1 MAIEPE
7 RSHTKID
14 HPVIDVY
21 KEFMTARYNVRYFE
35 KRISTLRRWN
45 FSIEFTVALS
55 VPAIAGL
62 WIWSTTIGSIFWQ
75 ILIAVAAILSII
87 KPLVRLSDKI
97 QEVAEVLTK
106 WRVLD
111 GEYQKLSILI
121 SQRRQYDREM
131 REQFL
136 KLLDIK
142 TTIKD
147 PQEEINPKLSEECY
161 KKVKEELPLD
171 SFFIPSDIDLPEKYD
186 SDTGV
191 FYDEPQAETLMFEDE
206 SIEPPQPW

>member
-1 MAIEPE
+1 MSIEPE
-7 RSHTKID
+7 RSRTKTD
-14 HPVIDVY
+14 HPVLDVY

-75 ILIAVAAILSII
+75 ILIAIAAILSVI

-111 GEYQKLSILI
+111 GEYQRLSILI
-121 SQRRQYDREM
+121 SQRRRYDREM

-147 PQEEINPKLSEECY
+147 PQEEINTKLSEECY
-161 KKVKEELPLD
+161 KKVGEELPLD
-171 SFFIPSDIDLPEKYD
+171 SFFIPSDIDLPEKFD
-186 SDTGV
+186 SDTGS
-191 FYDEPQAETLMFEDE
+191 FYDEPQAETPEFEDD
-206 SIEPPQPW
+206 SIEPPKPW

>member
-7 RSHTKID
+7 RSRTKTN

-75 ILIAVAAILSII
+75 ILVAVAAILSIT

-121 SQRRQYDREM
+121 SQRRRYDREM

-147 PQEEINPKLSEECY
+147 PQEEVNIKLSEQCY
-161 KKVKEELPLD
+161 KKVQEELPLD
-171 SFFIPSDIDLPEKYD
+171 SFFIPPDMDLKEKHF
-186 SDTGV
+186 SDTDLL
-191 FYDEPQAETLMFEDE
+191 FDEPQAEAPMSEDE
-206 SIEPPQPW
+206 GIDPPKPW